1 MPNWFSRLF
10 ERKESQFGPM
20 TVRMLLGQGVWPS
33 RNAEH
38 LAREGYQRNVISYR
52 CIRMVAEGA
61 ASIPWTLYTGEKE
74 IEKHPLLDLLRR
86 PNPMMDGTEFLEAW
100 YSFIQI
106 SGNGFLEAVRGPLL
120 PGPTELYVLRPE
132 RVKVVPGPTGWPGAY
147 DYTVNG
153 QTKRVL
159 VDFDRND
166 VPILHTRTFHPLDDW
181 YGMSPLD
188 PAAWSIDA
196 HSATSA
202 YNKALLE
209 NMAIPSGA
217 LIVQPDGQGVA
228 NLTEEQATRLK
239 NEFESRFQGKR
250 NAGRPMV
257 LEGGLDW
264 KAFSASPKDMLLTD
278 MKRDAAREIAM
289 NFGVPPM
296 LLGIPGD
303 NTFANYQEANKTL
316 WRQTIIPMAL
326 RSARALTTWL
336 SPMFGDNLELK
347 PNIDE
352 LDALADERV
361 AQWERI
367 GATNFLTVNE
377 KRVAVGYEPIEGGDV
392 VLVPAAQ
399 IPLADAGASLSGS
412 NASGD
417 GNGNNPDDTKP
428 NPNAK
433 DKGKPGAAK
442 E

>member
-1 MPNWFSRLF
+1 M
-10 ERKESQFGPM
+10 Q
-20 TVRMLLGQGVWPS
+20 
-33 RNAEH
+33 
-38 LAREGYQRNVISYR
+38 
-52 CIRMVAEGA
+52 
-61 ASIPWTLYTGEKE
+61 
-74 IEKHPLLDLLRR
+74 
-86 PNPMMDGTEFLEAW
+86 
-100 YSFIQI
+100 
-106 SGNGFLEAVRGPLL
+106 
-120 PGPTELYVLRPE
+120 
-132 RVKVVPGPTGWPGAY
+132 
-147 DYTVNG
+147 
-153 QTKRVL
+153 

-336 SPMFGDNLELK
+336 TPMFGGNLELK

-399 IPLADAGASLSGS
+399 IPLADAGVSLSGS

-417 GNGNNPDDTKP
+417 GNGNNPGDAKP
-428 NPNAK
+428 DPNDKAK